1 MSLLLCK
8 TNKCALIFEFSAM
21 CYYLHNAKNTIRI
34 VTNMRNRINQL
45 FNSPEWNALRSYYAQ
60 TTLFNVLPKQLERYL
75 YCQPNRNSTKVK
87 H

>member
-1 MSLLLCK
+1 
-8 TNKCALIFEFSAM
+8 
-21 CYYLHNAKNTIRI
+21 
-34 VTNMRNRINQL
+34 MRNRINQL

-60 TTLFNVLPKQLERYL
+60 STLFNVLPKQLERYL